1 MTINCNF
8 FVLNLFMSEFQALDN
23 ELDRLDSCLNVLE
36 GWNDNLH
43 SECVKVLERMRE
55 LRQQNTITKE
65 T

>member
-1 MTINCNF
+1 
-8 FVLNLFMSEFQALDN
+8 MSEFQALDN

-55 LRQQNTITKE
+55 LRQQNTIAKE